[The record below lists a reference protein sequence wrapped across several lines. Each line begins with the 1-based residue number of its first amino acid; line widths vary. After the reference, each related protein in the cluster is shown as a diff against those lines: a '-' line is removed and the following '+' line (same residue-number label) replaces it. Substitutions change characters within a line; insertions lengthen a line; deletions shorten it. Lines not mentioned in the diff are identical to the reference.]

1 MATSTKQITANQ
13 QNAQKSSG
21 PKSADGKA
29 VTSRNATRH
38 GLLSARLF
46 LQDEKPQEFQ
56 QLFDELTT
64 TFNPSGILEMVLLE
78 KIAIA
83 IWKQRRIVAA
93 ETGAI
98 SLRRQTEK
106 VLSKLNGILN
116 IASYSPNAL
125 TEADIEPFDKELE
138 KWCKDVLLEY
148 DAIMEDEDEELTF
161 ASVEKI
167 APECWQQLQQETVD
181 EEEESAEAYL
191 KSCNTDLSAWL
202 VEMKAYADKE
212 LAKARQRPKN
222 IALFNNA
229 FAEQGILTDKY
240 RESFERY
247 QASLDNQLYKAMKEL
262 RQLQEWRLNTIEV
275 VPDADPSA
283 QQPTA

>member
-1 MATSTKQITANQ
+1 MATTTKQITVKQ

-29 VTSRNATRH
+29 VASRNATRH
-38 GLLSARLF
+38 GLLSARLH

-56 QLFDELTT
+56 QLYDELTT
-64 TFNPSGILEMVLLE
+64 TFNPSGILVM
-78 KIAIA
+78 
-83 IWKQRRIVAA
+83 
-93 ETGAI
+93 
-98 SLRRQTEK
+98 

-125 TEADIEPFDKELE
+125 TEADIEPF
-138 KWCKDVLLEY
+138 
-148 DAIMEDEDEELTF
+148 
-161 ASVEKI
+161 
-167 APECWQQLQQETVD
+167 
-181 EEEESAEAYL
+181 
-191 KSCNTDLSAWL
+191 
-202 VEMKAYADKE
+202 DKE

-262 RQLQEWRLNTIEV
+262 RQVQEWRLNTIEV

-283 QQPTA
+283 EQPTA